1 MKDETKGKHRMEA
14 KELEWNEMTWNG
26 MQWNW
31 MNWLMVMK
39 WKKTIIINEITWSSL
54 ILMTNYFYEEWKMT
68 EWRLIRRNEQMI
80 GMNGW
85 IDYNDN
91 RWLNESEWMN
101 EMKKSLIESINRW
114 MNEHRNLIKWSY
126 MKWIE
131 QWQCIK

>member
-54 ILMTNYFYEEWKMT
+54 ILMTNYFLWGIE
-68 EWRLIRRNEQMI
+68 
-80 GMNGW
+80 
-85 IDYNDN
+85 ND
-91 RWLNESEWMN
+91 WM
-101 EMKKSLIESINRW
+101 KTD
-114 MNEHRNLIKWSY
+114 
-126 MKWIE
+126 
-131 QWQCIK
+131 

>member
-1 MKDETKGKHRMEA
+1 M
-14 KELEWNEMTWNG
+14 EWNDMEWNAMKLNELIDGNEME
-26 MQWNW
+26 
-31 MNWLMVMK
+31 
-39 WKKTIIINEITWSSL
+39 KTIIINEITWSSL

-85 IDYNDN
+85 MDYDN